1 MHVFIFSRKQKSSLC
16 HCYYVVSVSLEQI
29 FNFWNGEDDKFY
41 YFSKKNKKVKYFHKI
56 TFQKEIKDF
65 EKPSS
70 SDQNKEKLKKLP
82 FSERFYVSNKLMQ
95 QNTEEKKLKTTKA
108 AKVKSRLQ
116 KETVKKV
123 FKEFF

>member
-1 MHVFIFSRKQKSSLC
+1 MHVFIFSRKQKSLLC